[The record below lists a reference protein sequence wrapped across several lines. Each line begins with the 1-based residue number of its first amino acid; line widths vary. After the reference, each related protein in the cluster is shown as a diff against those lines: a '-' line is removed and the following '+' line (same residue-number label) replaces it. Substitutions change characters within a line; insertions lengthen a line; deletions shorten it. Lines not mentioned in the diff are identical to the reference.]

1 MRKMKFVN
9 QETIGDFLQ
18 EEESRL
24 VEWGG
29 GDHGAPLGHP
39 KVRKVPQKS
48 SSAKYFAHLL
58 TCPSPDCP
66 LLML

>member
-18 EEESRL
+18 EESRL

-29 GDHGAPLGHP
+29 GGHGALSGRP
-39 KVRKVPQKS
+39 KVRKVHLKRS
-48 SSAKYFAHLL
+48 SPYVLL
-58 TCPSPDCP
+58 
-66 LLML
+66 